1 MKSFLVNLLIVVCLG
16 LCAFNAVQ
24 WQRETRLHLEL
35 RQLGTDLQRRSGEI
49 QNLQQTLKVHEDDIR
64 RLDALREAL
73 LGTNRFLRTEVNRHA
88 DEATRFRR
96 EAQIQEAK
104 ANQVEPLRKAFEE
117 ANNRVKQA
125 NETILSQNDKMRQL
139 GEERNQFATRINEMN
154 SRYTSLGAE
163 YEKLLGLYTNLVA
176 QVEAA
181 NARNARK

>member
-1 MKSFLVNLLIVVCLG
+1 MKAFLVSLLIAVCLG

-24 WQRETRLHLEL
+24 WHRESKLHGDL
-35 RQLGTDLQRRSGEI
+35 RQLGADLRQKSTDI
-49 QNLQQTLKVHEDDIR
+49 QGLQQTVKIHEDDIR

-73 LGTNRFLRTEVNRHA
+73 ISTNKFLRGEITRHA
-88 DEATRFRR
+88 DEAARFRR

-139 GEERNQFATRINEMN
+139 GEERNQIATRLNEMHD
-154 SRYTSLGAE
+154 RYKSLAGE
-163 YEKLLGLYTNLVA
+163 YEKVLGLYTNLVS